1 MSKAAVLAFVSPNL
15 EADGLYALYFR
26 GVEYKCPA
34 LAGGARYD
42 DDKLADSRIGDEDCL
57 TAGGDLFLRG
67 EPPLFNKLDDS
78 KRFGEA

>member
-1 MSKAAVLAFVSPNL
+1 MSKTAVLAFVSPNL

-26 GVEYKCPA
+26 GVEYKWPA

-42 DDKLADSRIGDEDCL
+42 DDKFADSRIGDDDFL

-78 KRFGEA
+78 KRAGEA